1 MRIGSKARG
10 HQFNHPGHAE
20 FHQNNKKGKK
30 ESEDGNGLGGKTNGF
45 FASVGYQFVG
55 QHGDKSGGESAFG
68 KQAAKQ
74 IWQFESNEKGVGYGT
89 GTEEIGKNHIP
100 GKSGNA
106 ADEREPSES
115 GN

>member
-1 MRIGSKARG
+1 MAWEAKRMDSSR
-10 HQFNHPGHAE
+10 P
-20 FHQNNKKGKK
+20 
-30 ESEDGNGLGGKTNGF
+30 
-45 FASVGYQFVG
+45 SVTSLW
-55 QHGDKSGGESAFG
+55 DNSGGESAFG